1 MNWSSVK
8 QNFSTK
14 NPVIFR
20 VELLPCLSQI
30 RIRGLCSN
38 KKMHL
43 NNSNMWY
50 EKPCFAHSKHSN
62 YWALIYWIWL
72 PWSQICIVTYI
83 WIIKGSLVVVG
94 EGLLSSRCCP
104 GCGIKEPTCN
114 SDFLT
119 IPLTG
124 YISVTGNLS
133 ETHICGILASHI
145 CEWGLE
151 TCVHMNPPGDS
162 DAHQSWGTTALRRP
176 AKSFMDVTKKRTYIR
191 GKTGQC
197 SWSQE

>member
-119 IPLTG
+119 VSPWLGT
-124 YISVTGNLS
+124 SVS
-133 ETHICGILASHI
+133 P
-145 CEWGLE
+145 E
-151 TCVHMNPPGDS
+151 TCQKHTFVGS
-162 DAHQSWGTTALRRP
+162 LRHTFVSE
-176 AKSFMDVTKKRTYIR
+176 AWKLVFTWTLQVTLMHTKV
-191 GKTGQC
+191 G
-197 SWSQE
+197 EPLL